1 MGNRRR
7 KKPTTPSK
15 LGTPSPSSKK
25 PAITLDDPARG
36 PVDDSDEGLL
46 PRLAAAVFGVVA
58 AVASL
63 VTAAA
68 TLVGAAPA
76 SALRADFEEA
86 AVEEATRQ
94 PRKRS
99 LRSTNT
105 GDVDPP
111 NTEELKLQKDR
122 WRERLETLERSEV
135 CIRARADE
143 TRELVAAAEEAA
155 SDLVRVKDLLRE
167 RVKFESER
175 ATAITRERIAASRE
189 LDAVSERLRL
199 AEEVAAAS
207 GDEISDTDRDD
218 VEGDDDA
225 EGDMDVGGDGPS
237 TGPGPEGVDTIAG
250 KVFQATGFG
259 PAGRDELRRMLEDK
273 GASLTGGDKL
283 KIATYGLI
291 ATKRLK
297 KNPGGNMK
305 MHDAMH
311 KGKPVYTLSQIKAFE
326 DVTIEEMA
334 DELDK
339 DYQGSAPWKGKAMP
353 TVRLSKTQAEAFV
366 GPKMKVPDGLKTSE
380 AEEKGMKFCDCLETS
395 CPHLHRCKCADCGR
409 RYFSRRGKRVDGPVW
424 HRADARGVWS
434 ESKTSLRATQCLQGQ
449 RYQMIRQLTGANV
462 DNNKKHK
469 GAIKRCK
476 AKLAAKRRQF
486 LKETIPEDC
495 EKPAD
500 RCARAESRANLG
512 KIKAAVEEL
521 RARHDAPELLIYYI
535 IFAVSINSLRGNSVV
550 KEGNHNG
557 TTHFRNPSKQKPNG
571 VRPGIGL
578 AKRND
583 LMKCAR
589 GFKPTELAQHGPPA
603 TLLTDAGHAHEF
615 ALDVEELT
623 LDEVD
628 LYAFYDDKN
637 LKPLNRAHR
646 RVLTRK
652 SGPYHVGVRLI
663 PVLNGELPTVDGH
676 VGWLDPTL
684 EEKHAARVAKIE
696 RDRRA
701 ATSS

>member
-63 VTAAA
+63 VAAAA

-86 AVEEATRQ
+86 AAEEATRQ
-94 PRKRS
+94 PRSGACGART
-99 LRSTNT
+99 RRRRPAT
-105 GDVDPP
+105 

-135 CIRARADE
+135 YNRARADE
-143 TRELVAAAEEAA
+143 TRELVAAEEAT
-155 SDLVRVKDLLRE
+155 SDL
-167 RVKFESER
+167 
-175 ATAITRERIAASRE
+175 
-189 LDAVSERLRL
+189 
-199 AEEVAAAS
+199 
-207 GDEISDTDRDD
+207 ISDTDRDD

-225 EGDMDVGGDGPS
+225 EGDMDVGGDSPS

-259 PAGRDELRRMLEDK
+259 PAARDELRRACSRTRAR
-273 GASLTGGDKL
+273 ASRGDKL

-297 KNPGGNMK
+297 KNPGSNMK

-311 KGKPVYTLSQIKAFE
+311 KGKPVFTMSEIKEFE

-334 DELDK
+334 LDVDK
-339 DYQGSAPWKGKAMP
+339 EYQGSAPWKAKAMP
-353 TVRLSKTQAEAFV
+353 TVRLSKAQAEAFV
-366 GPKMKVPDGLKTSE
+366 GPKKKMPDGLKTSE

-409 RYFSRRGKRVDGPVW
+409 RYFSRRGKRVDGPSGTGR
-424 HRADARGVWS
+424 RAGR
-434 ESKTSLRATQCLQGQ
+434 
-449 RYQMIRQLTGANV
+449 
-462 DNNKKHK
+462 
-469 GAIKRCK
+469 
-476 AKLAAKRRQF
+476 
-486 LKETIPEDC
+486 
-495 EKPAD
+495 
-500 RCARAESRANLG
+500 LG
-512 KIKAAVEEL
+512 
-521 RARHDAPELLIYYI
+521 R
-535 IFAVSINSLRGNSVV
+535 
-550 KEGNHNG
+550 
-557 TTHFRNPSKQKPNG
+557 
-571 VRPGIGL
+571 
-578 AKRND
+578 
-583 LMKCAR
+583 
-589 GFKPTELAQHGPPA
+589 PTELAQHGPPA

-628 LYAFYDDKN
+628 LYAFSDDKN
-637 LKPLNRAHR
+637 LKPLNRARR

-676 VGWLDPTL
+676 RRTMTMADGR
-684 EEKHAARVAKIE
+684 RVAIVTGATRGIGKGIALELGRAGYAVHAVGRSSRSDPDRDVSAEMGEYRRLPADEELTVE
-696 RDRRA
+696 RTAEQLKKHGVATTALYPGLVRTEANLEMVDMGTWGEGERRPDLARRRDA
-701 ATSS
+701 AFSGRGLVALLGLPQADLLARSGNVEVIAELADEFGFDDVEKEAGKPVPAWIRDNVPDVLLPWSVFFSAGPPPEPAD

>member
-76 SALRADFEEA
+76 SALRADFEDA
-86 AVEEATRQ
+86 AAEEATRQ

-135 CIRARADE
+135 YIRARADE
-143 TRELVAAAEEAA
+143 TRELVAFAEEAS

-207 GDEISDTDRDD
+207 GDEISDTDCDD
-218 VEGDDDA
+218 MEGDDDA
-225 EGDMDVGGDGPS
+225 EGDMSVGGDGPS

-250 KVFQATGFG
+250 KVFQATGFD

-283 KIATYGLI
+283 KTSTYGLI

-297 KNPGGNMK
+297 KNPGSNMK

-311 KGKPVYTLSQIKAFE
+311 KGKPVFTMSEIKEFE

-334 DELDK
+334 LDVDK
-339 DYQGSAPWKGKAMP
+339 EEQGSAPWKGKAMP
-353 TVRLSKTQAEAFV
+353 TVRLSKAQAEAFV
-366 GPKMKVPDGLKTSE
+366 GPPIKLPDGLTTSQ
-380 AEEKGMKFCDCLETS
+380 AQEKEMEFCECTDRS
-395 CPHLHRCKCADCGR
+395 CPHLHRCKCSHCGP
-409 RYFSRRGKRVDGPVW
+409 RYFCRGKAVDGPVW
-424 HRADARGVWS
+424 HRADAREVWGVCGHVR
-434 ESKTSLRATQCLQGQ
+434 KKMCLQGQ
-449 RYQMIRQLTGANV
+449 RYQMIKRLTGASA
-462 DNNKKHK
+462 DNSKKQK
-469 GAIKRCK
+469 GAIKRSK

-500 RCARAESRANLG
+500 KCPRAESRENLE
-512 KIKAAVEEL
+512 KVKDAVEDL

-535 IFAVSINSLRGNSVV
+535 IFAVSINSIRGKNSIV
-550 KEGNHNG
+550 KEGNANG
-557 TTHFRNPSKQKPNG
+557 TTSFQRPSKKNPSG
-571 VRPGIGL
+571 GLPGIGL

-583 LMKCAR
+583 PMKCAR
-589 GFKPTELAQHGPPA
+589 GFKLTELSQHGPPA

-646 RVLTRK
+646 RVLARK

-663 PVLNGELPTVDGH
+663 PVLNGELPTVDGY
-676 VGWLDPTL
+676 VCWLNPTL